1 MELSGIIDVDTLF
14 ELSNLTSF
22 SVIGNNFEGPMP
34 EFKKIVWLKAL
45 FLSNNRFS
53 GEIDDDAFEGMRRL
67 KKVHLAEN
75 EFFGYIPKS
84 IAELPKLLEL
94 DLSGN
99 IFQGLIPQFHQKNL
113 NFNVFDLSNNQL
125 EGMIPESLIN
135 QDPSSFAGN
144 KYLCGKPLTKSCNA
158 TPNVTFEFP
167 SPRPKPNRHTLI
179 IVITVAVIVV
189 ASILAVL
196 FIRGRRPIKSSK
208 KLIKTTLHTNQ
219 SAYNTSGAQSIVILT
234 NDLNKEENGE
244 LNFVREDRRNS
255 FDLQG
260 LLRASAEV
268 LGSGSFG
275 STYKAMVLNNNSGKE
290 EAMVVKRF
298 RLMNNVGKHEFYEH
312 MRRLGSLSHPNLLP
326 LVAFHYRKQDKFLV
340 YDFGENG
347 SLATHLHGRNN
358 GCMLRWPTRLKIIKG
373 VARGLAYL
381 YTQFPNQRLP
391 HGHLKSSNVILD
403 VEFEPRLT
411 EYGLIPVMNKSH
423 ALKFMAAYKSPES
436 SHRTNAA
443 TEKTDVWCLGILIL
457 EVLTGRFPAN
467 YLSHGGENN
476 ADLASWVNTV
486 VREEWSGE
494 VFDEGIMGIRN
505 NNNGSEGEMLKLLR
519 IGMCCCEWDLE
530 SRWDWREALEKIE
543 EVKENNNEIT
553 RDYDDNNSNNS
564 YSYVSDGD
572 LYSKATSFTNDD
584 FSFPLTGNS

>member
-1 MELSGIIDVDTLF
+1 MELSGTIDVDTLF
-14 ELSNLTSF
+14 QLSNLTSF

-34 EFKKIVWLKAL
+34 EFKKIVWLRAL

-75 EFFGYIPKS
+75 GFSGYIPKS

-135 QDPSSFAGN
+135 QDPSSFAAN
-144 KYLCGKPLTKSCNA
+144 KYLCGKPLNKSCNA
-158 TPNVTFEFP
+158 TPNVTFEFT
-167 SPRPKPNRHTLI
+167 SPRPKPNHHTFI
-179 IVITVAVIVV
+179 IVITVAAIVV

-196 FIRGRRPIKSSK
+196 CIHGLRGRRRPLKSSK
-208 KLIKTTLHTNQ
+208 KLIKTTPHTNH
-219 SAYNTSGAQSIVILT
+219 SAYNTNGAQSIVVVT
-234 NDLNKEENGE
+234 NNFIKEENGE
-244 LNFVREDRRNS
+244 LKFVREDRRNT

-298 RLMNNVGKHEFYEH
+298 RHMNDVGKHEFYEH
-312 MRRLGSLSHPNLLP
+312 MRKLGSLSHPNLLP

-381 YTQFPNQRLP
+381 YTHFPNQRLP

-403 VEFEPRLT
+403 AEFEPHLT
-411 EYGLIPVMNKSH
+411 EYGLIRVMNKSH

-436 SHRTNAA
+436 SHRANAV

-467 YLSHGGENN
+467 YLSHGGKGENN

-494 VFDEGIMGIRN
+494 VFDEDIMGIRN

-530 SRWDWREALEKIE
+530 SRWHLREALEKIE
-543 EVKENNNEIT
+543 EVKENNNEII
-553 RDYDDNNSNNS
+553 RDYDNN
-564 YSYVSDGD
+564 SYVSDGD
-572 LYSKATSFTNDD
+572 LYSKATSFTDDD
-584 FSFPLTGNS
+584 FSFSVTANS